1 MSVYLHDVQTAST
14 NEEEISSPVHMDQ
27 TVPEFSSSE
36 SNVPETVL
44 AFRLESP
51 DANGKTISL
60 CDNDEHMDDMQDEM
74 ISEGSRSK
82 DVTLSKT
89 LHDERK
95 VSIPLMQ

>member
-1 MSVYLHDVQTAST
+1 MSIIKFYAQ
-14 NEEEISSPVHMDQ
+14 
-27 TVPEFSSSE
+27 
-36 SNVPETVL
+36 
-44 AFRLESP
+44 
-51 DANGKTISL
+51 ISL